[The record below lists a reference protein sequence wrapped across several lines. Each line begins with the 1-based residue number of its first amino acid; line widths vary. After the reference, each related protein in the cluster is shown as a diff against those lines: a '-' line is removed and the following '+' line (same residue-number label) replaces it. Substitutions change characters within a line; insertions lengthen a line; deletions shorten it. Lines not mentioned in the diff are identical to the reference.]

1 MKEQTMSKYLDI
13 AKKIAR
19 AHARELGLTSHIENV
34 IQDTEHAHAIIHMDN
49 EPMTAKDWREFD
61 NWLDD
66 QEVCC
71 EEMEKDKKYLTWVD
85 EQYARMEQE
94 RLNGMLQ
101 YYEDEV
107 QDRWGYGDA
116 DGIYSER
123 ELQF

>member
-1 MKEQTMSKYLDI
+1 
-13 AKKIAR
+13 
-19 AHARELGLTSHIENV
+19 
-34 IQDTEHAHAIIHMDN
+34 MDN

-94 RLNGMLQ
+94 RLAGMLQ